1 MKRWIAYCNGF
12 PWCALWFVGCIGSCL
27 SPGLVGPLPPAT
39 TSTVCEQACEICA
52 PDEVPD
58 CARNCELDQQAG
70 VASQMNPGA
79 VVEAG
84 VCPNP

>member
-1 MKRWIAYCNGF
+1 MIKQIQYYFYWVALLFAGCAGCN
-12 PWCALWFVGCIGSCL
+12 SCL
-27 SPGLVGPLPPAT
+27 SPGLVGPLPPQPP
-39 TSTVCEQACEICA
+39 STLCEQACEICV
-52 PDEVPD
+52 PDEVSD
-58 CARNCELDQQAG
+58 CARNCELDQQSG